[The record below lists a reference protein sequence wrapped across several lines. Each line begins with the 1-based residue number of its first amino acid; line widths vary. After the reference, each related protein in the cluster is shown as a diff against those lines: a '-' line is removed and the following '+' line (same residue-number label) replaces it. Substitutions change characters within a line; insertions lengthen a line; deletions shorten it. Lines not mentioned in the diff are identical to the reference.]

1 MKIEFDIT
9 LTDRDMYRFSMHHAY
24 TGSQGIISIVLA
36 VLSFIVTIKTYGF
49 VESVYTVLYAAAGVV
64 FLFYMPLNLYLRSK
78 RQFLMSI
85 ELQNALHY
93 LIDDQG
99 IHTSQN
105 DASAD
110 LPWEQIYKIISTK
123 EYVYIY
129 SNRINAYI
137 IPRVQIAEYYGQ
149 LQELAGSHLPTYRV
163 KMK

>member
-1 MKIEFDIT
+1 M
-9 LTDRDMYRFSMHHAY
+9 
-24 TGSQGIISIVLA
+24 
-36 VLSFIVTIKTYGF
+36 
-49 VESVYTVLYAAAGVV
+49 LYAAAGVV

-137 IPRVQIAEYYGQ
+137 LPRVQIAEYYGQ

>member
-9 LTDRDMYRFSMHHAY
+9 LTDKDMYRFSMHHAY

-36 VLSFIVTIKTYGF
+36 VLSLIAAVKTYGS
-49 VESVYTVLYAAAGVV
+49 VEPVYTALYAAAGEV

-78 RQFLMSI
+78 RQFLMSK

-137 IPRVQIAEYYGQ
+137 IPRVQIADHYGQ
-149 LQELAGSHLPTYRV
+149 LQELAGSHLPAYRV